1 MLCLFESDQGYV
13 FGGYTK
19 VGFTAPL
26 AEGSKKVRDKD
37 AWIVSLSHESVHR
50 QIDEENG
57 YAMEHNKDY
66 LAIFGSK

>member
-1 MLCLFESDQGYV
+1 MRGSVDGFSARAFHKKCDNKENMLCLFESDQGYV

-50 QIDEENG
+50 
-57 YAMEHNKDY
+57 
-66 LAIFGSK
+66 